1 MTRNLHIVIFV
12 LLGLSV
18 LAACQREPMQESHED
33 ALKAV
38 KVSLTMDIR
47 GFGSDGVLT
56 KGDYEDVAAA
66 VRYNYE
72 KNVSNYGIFVFDAT
86 DAFKVDDVTTSPTY
100 GKYIFDPTKATR
112 LSSGEEAIAHKEQL
126 GVLSWRHELKLN
138 EKYKSLAVLVLA
150 NLGTAAYTDSN
161 IPGEGKSLQEVANYF
176 NNTPIAIAYQTD
188 QSKYLSGAVRLP
200 MYGFQVFGSWEGLSG
215 SASIA
220 EKDAVELK
228 YYSGMATPLTVKG
241 FRTQAELD
249 NYFATGAVRAADRL
263 ALRFAMARLH
273 VSYEPASGQPAAPT
287 TPPTAGVA
295 SVEITGVRLRNYD
308 TYVRVLPPIFSGLAE
323 VNPFTGVE
331 APLSLNTTDQISFV
345 HPSATDASWVAYV
358 PEMKVTGATNDP
370 KLIVDVT
377 VTDKDGNKVY
387 YTFDRDQIT
396 RKWKWKDASNVE
408 HDETRVYKNTPWTEW
423 LQMQTYYTDLLD
435 TYPKKYPDG
444 TKKDVP
450 LLTYYN
456 LVRNYS
462 YEWVAYGVEGMNL

>member
-1 MTRNLHIVIFV
+1 MRKFLHISFVV

-18 LAACQREPMQESHED
+18 LAGCRRADEPVLPMQPEQVTD
-33 ALKAV
+33 GQV
-38 KVSLTMDIR
+38 QVSLTLSLH
-47 GFGSDGVLT
+47 GFGSDGVVT
-56 KGDYEDVAAA
+56 KGDYEDVETGL
-66 VRYNYE
+66 RYAYE
-72 KNVSNYGIFVFDAT
+72 KNVSDYGIFVFDAT
-86 DAFKVDDVTTSPTY
+86 GAFKDDGS
-100 GKYIFDPTKATR
+100 GKYIFDPTRAYR
-112 LSSGEEAIAHKEQL
+112 LSTAEEAIAHKEQL

-138 EKYKSLAVLVLA
+138 TTYKSLAVLVLA
-150 NLGTAAYTDSN
+150 NLGVATYTDPS
-161 IPGEGKSLQEVANYF
+161 IPGQGSTLKAVADYF
-176 NNTPIAIAYQTD
+176 NNTPIAVSYETD
-188 QSKYLSGAVRLP
+188 QSKYLSGAIRIP
-200 MYGFQVFGSWEGLSG
+200 MYGFQVFGSWEGLSTG
-215 SASIA
+215 ATA
-220 EKDAVELK
+220 AQKNAVELK

-241 FRTQAELD
+241 FRTKTELE
-249 NYFATGAVRAADRL
+249 NYFASGAVRAADRL

-273 VSYEPASGQPAAPT
+273 VRYEPGTGQPSA
-287 TPPTAGVA
+287 TPASGVA
-295 SVEITGVRLRNYD
+295 SVEITSVRLKNYD
-308 TYVRVLPPIFSGLAE
+308 EYVRVLPPIFSGLTE
-323 VNPFTGVE
+323 VSPFTAVPT
-331 APLSLNTTDQISFV
+331 ALSLNTTGTINFV
-345 HPSATDASWVAYV
+345 HPSTTDVSWVAYV

-423 LQMQTYYTDLLD
+423 LQMQTYYPNLLD

>member
-1 MTRNLHIVIFV
+1 MRKFLHINFV
-12 LLGLSV
+12 ALLGLSV
-18 LAACQREPMQESHED
+18 LAGCRREQMEEVLQTGNPVQ
-33 ALKAV
+33 AT
-38 KVSLTMDIR
+38 LTLDIR
-47 GFGSDGVLT
+47 GFGSDGVVT
-56 KGDYEDVAAA
+56 KGDYEDVETGL
-66 VRYNYE
+66 RYAYE
-72 KNVSNYGIFVFDAT
+72 KNVSDYGIFVFDAT
-86 DAFKVDDVTTSPTY
+86 GAFKDDGS
-100 GKYIFDPTKATR
+100 GKYIFDPTKAYR
-112 LSSGEEAIAHKEQL
+112 LSTAEEAIAHKEQL

-150 NLGTAAYTDSN
+150 NLGTAAYTDAN
-161 IPGEGKSLQEVANYF
+161 IPGEGKSLQDVANYF

-188 QSKYLSGAVRLP
+188 QSKYVDGTVRIP
-200 MYGFQVFGSWEGLSG
+200 MYGFQVFGSLEGLSD
-215 SASIA
+215 SATDE
-220 EKDAVELK
+220 EKDAVTLK

-323 VNPFTGVE
+323 VNPFTDV
-331 APLSLNTTDQISFV
+331 ASPLLLNTTDQISFV

-408 HDETRVYKNTPWTEW
+408 QDETRVYKNTPWTEW
-423 LQMQTYYTDLLD
+423 LQMQTYYTNLLD
-435 TYPKKYPDG
+435 TYPKKDPDG

>member
-1 MTRNLHIVIFV
+1 MRKFLHINFV
-12 LLGLSV
+12 ALLGLSV
-18 LAACQREPMQESHED
+18 LAGCRRADEPMPPVQPEQITD
-33 ALKAV
+33 GQV
-38 KVSLTMDIR
+38 QVSLTLSLH
-47 GFGSDGVLT
+47 GFGSDGVVT
-56 KGDYEDVAAA
+56 KGDYEDVETGL
-66 VRYNYE
+66 RYAYE
-72 KNVSNYGIFVFDAT
+72 KNVSDYGIFVFDAT
-86 DAFKVDDVTTSPTY
+86 GAFMDDGSE
-100 GKYIFDPTKATR
+100 KYIFDPTKAYR
-112 LSSGEEAIAHKEQL
+112 LSTAEEAIAHKEQL

-138 EKYKSLAVLVLA
+138 TTYKSLAVLVLA
-150 NLGTAAYTDSN
+150 NLGVATYTDPS
-161 IPGEGKSLQEVANYF
+161 IPGQGSTLKAVADYF
-176 NNTPIAIAYQTD
+176 NNTPIAVSYETD
-188 QSKYLSGAVRLP
+188 QSKYLSGAIRIP
-200 MYGFQVFGSWEGLSG
+200 MYGFQVFGSWEGLSTDPT
-215 SASIA
+215 AA
-220 EKDAVELK
+220 DQRNAVELK

-241 FRTQAELD
+241 FRTKTELE
-249 NYFATGAVRAADRL
+249 NYFASGAVRAADRL

-273 VSYEPASGQPAAPT
+273 VRYEPGTGQPSA
-287 TPPTAGVA
+287 TPASGVA
-295 SVEITGVRLRNYD
+295 SVEITSVRLKNYD
-308 TYVRVLPPIFSGLAE
+308 EYVRVLPPIFSGLTE
-323 VNPFTGVE
+323 VSPFTAVPT
-331 APLSLNTTDQISFV
+331 ALSLNTTGTINFV
-345 HPSATDASWVAYV
+345 HPSTTDVSWVAYV

-423 LQMQTYYTDLLD
+423 LQMQTYYPNLLD

>member
-1 MTRNLHIVIFV
+1 MRKFLHISFVV

-18 LAACQREPMQESHED
+18 LAGCRRADEPVLPMQPEQVTD
-33 ALKAV
+33 GQV
-38 KVSLTMDIR
+38 QVSLTLSLH
-47 GFGSDGVLT
+47 GFGSDGVVT
-56 KGDYEDVAAA
+56 KGDYEDVETGL
-66 VRYNYE
+66 RYAYE
-72 KNVSNYGIFVFDAT
+72 KNVSDYGIFVFDAT
-86 DAFKVDDVTTSPTY
+86 GAFMNDGS
-100 GKYIFDPTKATR
+100 GKYIFDPTRAYR
-112 LSSGEEAIAHKEQL
+112 LSTAEEAIAHKEQL

-138 EKYKSLAVLVLA
+138 TTYKSLAVLVLA
-150 NLGTAAYTDSN
+150 NLGVATYTDPS
-161 IPGEGKSLQEVANYF
+161 IPGQGSTLKAVADYF
-176 NNTPIAIAYQTD
+176 NNTPIAVSYETD
-188 QSKYLSGAVRLP
+188 QSKYLSGAIRIP
-200 MYGFQVFGSWEGLSG
+200 MYGFQVFGSWEGLSTG
-215 SASIA
+215 ATA
-220 EKDAVELK
+220 AQKNAVELK

-241 FRTQAELD
+241 FRTKTELE
-249 NYFATGAVRAADRL
+249 NYFASGAVRAADRL

-273 VSYEPASGQPAAPT
+273 VRYEPGTGQPSA
-287 TPPTAGVA
+287 TPASGVA
-295 SVEITGVRLRNYD
+295 SVEITSVRLKNYD
-308 TYVRVLPPIFSGLAE
+308 EYVRVLPPIFSGLTE
-323 VNPFTGVE
+323 VSPFTAVPT
-331 APLSLNTTDQISFV
+331 ALSLNTTGTINFV
-345 HPSATDASWVAYV
+345 HPSTTDVSWVAYV

-423 LQMQTYYTDLLD
+423 LQMQTYYPNLLD

>member
-1 MTRNLHIVIFV
+1 MRKFLHISFVV

-18 LAACQREPMQESHED
+18 LAGCRRADEPMPPVQPEQITD
-33 ALKAV
+33 GQV
-38 KVSLTMDIR
+38 QVSLTLSLH
-47 GFGSDGVLT
+47 GFGSDGVVT
-56 KGDYEDVAAA
+56 KGDYEDVETGL
-66 VRYNYE
+66 RYAYE
-72 KNVSNYGIFVFDAT
+72 KNVSDYGIFVFDAT
-86 DAFKVDDVTTSPTY
+86 GAFKDDGS
-100 GKYIFDPTKATR
+100 GKYIFDPTKAYR
-112 LSSGEEAIAHKEQL
+112 LSTAEEAIAHKEQL

-138 EKYKSLAVLVLA
+138 TTYKSLAVLVLA
-150 NLGTAAYTDSN
+150 NLGVATYTDPS
-161 IPGEGKSLQEVANYF
+161 IPGQGSTLKAVADYF
-176 NNTPIAIAYQTD
+176 NNTPIAVSYETD
-188 QSKYLSGAVRLP
+188 QSKYLSGAIRIP
-200 MYGFQVFGSWEGLSG
+200 MYGFQVFGSWEGLSTDPTDPT
-215 SASIA
+215 AA
-220 EKDAVELK
+220 AKKNAVELK

-241 FRTQAELD
+241 FRTQTELE
-249 NYFATGAVRAADRL
+249 NYFAGGAVRAADRL

-273 VSYEPASGQPAAPT
+273 VRYEPGTGQPSA
-287 TPPTAGVA
+287 TPAIGVA
-295 SVEITGVRLRNYD
+295 SVEITSVRLKNYD
-308 TYVRVLPPIFSGLAE
+308 KYVRVLPPIFSGLTE
-323 VNPFTGVE
+323 VSPFTAVP
-331 APLSLNTTDQISFV
+331 AALSLNTTGTINFV
-345 HPSATDASWVAYV
+345 HPSTTDVSWVAYV

-423 LQMQTYYTDLLD
+423 LQMQTYYTNLLD